1 MCITHSEYSF
11 PQPSVF
17 PFSSFFNWKR
27 KNQKNHSQIPDRH
40 LSVSSLCPHGYCLFL
55 WRKLQIQMFPS
66 SSLTLTS
73 VSSLY
78 VLAEFHSTGRHHSEI
93 IYGLQTSPKVIY
105 TLQPPNSPAK
115 PENPKLAETVVNWCD
130 FSLYLHLSQ
139 QTRCFCWIS
148 HCSNLLLIIGYYPM
162 ILDNGILISAGS
174 SYRGKYIVHCLSQR
188 AGILGPMEIPDKG
201 NKMATYS
208 THQPTKIIRP

>member
-1 MCITHSEYSF
+1 MCPSVLCLCVYVVFPDFFNCNFHYFCCLVILSMCITHSEYSF

-40 LSVSSLCPHGYCLFL
+40 LSVNSHGYCLFL

-115 PENPKLAETVVNWCD
+115 PENPKLAETVVN
-130 FSLYLHLSQ
+130 
-139 QTRCFCWIS
+139 
-148 HCSNLLLIIGYYPM
+148 
-162 ILDNGILISAGS
+162 
-174 SYRGKYIVHCLSQR
+174 
-188 AGILGPMEIPDKG
+188 
-201 NKMATYS
+201 
-208 THQPTKIIRP
+208 